1 VTPSDSAAAGRAG
14 VTAPERATAGPLALR
29 GIEALGR
36 VVLDA
41 VEALGRFG
49 LFLAQA
55 IACIFVPPF
64 KLGRLADRINFFG
77 FRSLTIVMLTGAFTG
92 MVLSLQVFLTLSRVG
107 SEAFVGPAVAISLI
121 RELGPVLC
129 AVFVTGLA
137 GSALTAEIGIMRITE
152 QIDALTV
159 MALNPTRYLVV
170 PAVVAGIITFPLM
183 TAIFDVLGILGGYLV
198 AVGLLG
204 LSPGTYFGEMQTF
217 VDAGDIMTGVWKS
230 LSFGVIVPWVC
241 AYKGFHCGH
250 GAEGVARATTQAVV
264 LASVLILVWD
274 YFLGSVLP

>member
-1 VTPSDSAAAGRAG
+1 MTPPEATSDWPLPVRA
-14 VTAPERATAGPLALR
+14 VES
-29 GIEALGR
+29 LGR
-36 VVLDA
+36 GA
-41 VEALGRFG
+41 VELLEALGRFG
-49 LFLAQA
+49 LFLVQA
-55 IACIFVPPF
+55 LSFIFIPPF
-64 KLGRLADRINFFG
+64 KVGRLVDRIEFFG
-77 FRSLTIVMLTGAFTG
+77 WRSLTIVLLTGAFTG
-92 MVLSLQVFLTLSRVG
+92 MVLSLQVFHTLAKVG

-159 MALNPTRYLVV
+159 MALNPMRYLVV

-183 TAIFDVLGILGGYLV
+183 TAIFDVIGIFGGYLV

-204 LSPGTYFGEMQTF
+204 MSPGTYFGEMQTF
-217 VDAGDIMTGVWKS
+217 VDWSDLSNGLWKS
-230 LSFGVIVPWVC
+230 LSFGILVPWVC

-250 GAEGVARATTQAVV
+250 GAEGVARATTHAVV

>member
-1 VTPSDSAAAGRAG
+1 VTPPETTADWPFPVRA
-14 VTAPERATAGPLALR
+14 VES
-29 GIEALGR
+29 LGR
-36 VVLDA
+36 LVLEV

-49 LFLAQA
+49 LFLIQA
-55 IACIFVPPF
+55 VAFVFIPPF
-64 KLGRLADRINFFG
+64 KFGRLVDRINFFG
-77 FRSLTIVMLTGAFTG
+77 LRSLTIVLLTGAFTG
-92 MVLSLQVFLTLSRVG
+92 MVLSLQVFHTLAKVG

-159 MALNPTRYLVV
+159 MALHPTRYLVA
-170 PAVVAGIITFPLM
+170 PAVVAGFITFPLM
-183 TAIFDVLGILGGYLV
+183 TAVFDVIGIYGGYLV

-204 LSPGTYFGEMQTF
+204 MSPGTYFGEMRAF
-217 VDAGDIMTGVWKS
+217 VDWSDLMTGFWKA
-230 LSFGVIVPWVC
+230 LSFGILVPWVC

>member
-1 VTPSDSAAAGRAG
+1 MTEPEVTSAW
-14 VTAPERATAGPLALR
+14 PLPLR
-29 GIEALGR
+29 PVEALGR
-36 VVLDA
+36 VVMDVLQSQ
-41 VEALGRFG
+41 GRFG
-49 LFLAQA
+49 RFLVQA
-55 IACIFVPPF
+55 IAYIVVPPF
-64 KLGRLADRINFFG
+64 KLGRLLDRINFIG
-77 FRSLTIVMLTGAFTG
+77 FQSLTIVILTGGFTG
-92 MVLSLQVFLTLSRVG
+92 MVLGLQVFVTLSRFG
-107 SEAFVGPAVAISLI
+107 SEAFLGPAVALSLI

-183 TAIFDVLGILGGYLV
+183 TAIFDVVGIFGGYLV
-198 AVGLLG
+198 GVELLG
-204 LSPGTYFGEMQTF
+204 LSSGTYFGEMQTF
-217 VDAGDIMTGVWKS
+217 VDWQDLMTGFWKA
-230 LSFGVIVPWVC
+230 LSFGIIVPWVC
-241 AYKGFHCGH
+241 TYKGFHCGH